1 MIITHTGDAS
11 NPGLMS
17 NNAKWFPVS
26 SSRRFRFK
34 VRAKLISGS
43 GGILCRIFNSKTAGT
58 YTQTQAVV
66 TRKDGF
72 ETLTVDIPALPA
84 TTTDARIAFY
94 VYPSATVVAVDSIA
108 VYDVTDE
115 TVGSAN
121 ASAISDLTT
130 RVTSAEAGMTSQGAA
145 ITKLQNDLSTTNA
158 NVNKKADATALN
170 ALSNRVTQTEKDIN
184 SQADSITSLNSTL
197 NINARKGSNPWLDG
211 TFETYDVNQNLG
223 GSARVIS
230 GVSYSGG
237 KCMRVTRAPNTT
249 GNSDDLIGS
258 RLAIRDAAVFRVEFW
273 AMMPSGETPQ
283 AAGSPWSAS
292 TCKMMRAQTHG
303 WELLMS
309 AKQRWPVVTNGL
321 NFPGMQKPPRK
332 VQPVPLFGS
341 LRAGRTAAT
350 RRVIIC
356 LSTTWLLQM

>member
-1 MIITHTGDAS
+1 MPSGTAGNNKLRIGDSDGPLKEVQFNPATLPTSSVWQEISGTWKATKTAVLDVSLMVLLATGEQYFDDFYLVDVTDETNIAVSATAISNLTNRASSAEGKLESQSQSITKLQNGLATADQNIAKKADASAVASLGNRVTEAEEKLTSQSNSITQLEASLDSARDTGENLVENYDFRNQLNAWNLQNAGRIVWGASNGEGAPGVIITHMGDAS

-121 ASAISDLTT
+121 ASAVSD
-130 RVTSAEAGMTSQGAA
+130 
-145 ITKLQNDLSTTNA
+145 
-158 NVNKKADATALN
+158 
-170 ALSNRVTQTEKDIN
+170 
-184 SQADSITSLNSTL
+184 
-197 NINARKGSNPWLDG
+197 
-211 TFETYDVNQNLG
+211 
-223 GSARVIS
+223 
-230 GVSYSGG
+230 
-237 KCMRVTRAPNTT
+237 
-249 GNSDDLIGS
+249 
-258 RLAIRDAAVFRVEFW
+258 
-273 AMMPSGETPQ
+273 
-283 AAGSPWSAS
+283 
-292 TCKMMRAQTHG
+292 
-303 WELLMS
+303 
-309 AKQRWPVVTNGL
+309 
-321 NFPGMQKPPRK
+321 
-332 VQPVPLFGS
+332 
-341 LRAGRTAAT
+341 
-350 RRVIIC
+350 
-356 LSTTWLLQM
+356 

>member
-84 TTTDARIAFY
+84 NTTDARLLFY

-121 ASAISDLTT
+121 ASAVSDLTT
-130 RVTSAEAGMTSQGAA
+130 RVTSAEAGMTSQGTA

-273 AMMPSGETPQ
+273 AMMPSGETPLRRLGHRGRPQ
-283 AAGSPWSAS
+283 
-292 TCKMMRAQTHG
+292 RA
-303 WELLMS
+303 
-309 AKQRWPVVTNGL
+309 K
-321 NFPGMQKPPRK
+321 
-332 VQPVPLFGS
+332 
-341 LRAGRTAAT
+341 
-350 RRVIIC
+350 
-356 LSTTWLLQM
+356 